1 MNAPQSPATLAR
13 RDDTRNASRTPAR
26 RRINDTLTS
35 EPRLARALVIA
46 IGTVFLGIFLI
57 LPLAAIFSAALSSGL
72 SAFLDALRDPDAL
85 SAMRLT
91 AIVALISVPLNTV
104 FGFAVAW
111 LVARF
116 DFFGKSLLKTL
127 IDLPFSVSPV
137 IAGLLF
143 MLVFGAQGPFWPW
156 LQQHHVDIVF
166 ALPGLVLATTFVTLS
181 FVAREL
187 IHLMEAQGSDEEQ
200 AALVLGATAWQM
212 FWRVTLPRVR
222 LGLLYG
228 VVITNARAMGEFGA
242 VSVVS
247 GHVPGLTNTL
257 PLYVQVMYDG
267 YNFAGAFAA
276 ASLLAF
282 IAMATLAIKHRLE
295 RRIRH

>member
-13 RDDTRNASRTPAR
+13 CDDTRNASRTPAR
-26 RRINDTLTS
+26 RRINDTLTT

-46 IGTVFLGIFLI
+46 ISTVFLGLFLI

-187 IHLMEAQGSDEEQ
+187 IPLMEAQGSDEEQ

-267 YNFAGAFAA
+267 YNFAGAFAV

-282 IAMATLAIKHRLE
+282 IAMATLAVKHGLE

>member
-46 IGTVFLGIFLI
+46 IGTVFLGLFLI

-187 IHLMEAQGSDEEQ
+187 IPLMEAQGSDEEQ

>member
-13 RDDTRNASRTPAR
+13 RDDTRNAYRTPAR

-46 IGTVFLGIFLI
+46 IGTVFLGLFLI
-57 LPLAAIFSAALSSGL
+57 LPLAAIFSAALSSGI

-85 SAMRLT
+85 SAMRIT

-116 DFFGKSLLKTL
+116 DFFGKSLLKAL

-187 IHLMEAQGSDEEQ
+187 IPLMEAQGSDEEQ
-200 AALVLGATAWQM
+200 AALVLGATTWQM

>member
-1 MNAPQSPATLAR
+1 MNAPQSPATLER

-46 IGTVFLGIFLI
+46 IGTVFLGLFLI

-111 LVARF
+111 LVAHF

-187 IHLMEAQGSDEEQ
+187 IPLMEAQGSDEEQ

-212 FWRVTLPRVR
+212 SWRVTLPRVR